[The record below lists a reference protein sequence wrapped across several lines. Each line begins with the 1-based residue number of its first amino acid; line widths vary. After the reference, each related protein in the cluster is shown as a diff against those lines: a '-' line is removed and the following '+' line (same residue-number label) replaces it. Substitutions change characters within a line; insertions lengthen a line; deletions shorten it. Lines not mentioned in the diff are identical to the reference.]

1 MNELERQPHFEAGPE
16 IMKLPEISVA
26 EENGEILLSVLFKGY
41 DPSWGG
47 HEHALVAEVENF
59 FEQHP
64 LDEKTIKFLQGLKES
79 KDDSANEEMLYEIA
93 LTLDNPERMDA
104 VVEFVS
110 KYKFLTRN
118 LQELQEELLVEL
130 RNLEAL
136 LPDDLKNKF
145 KLAIQDD
152 VEKRNQNMEA
162 TKKQIANLIDFFRPS
177 PKTTKIKKIVIL
189 PTDFL
194 YHEESGTAF
203 EFGDTTILRSH
214 IDNPGNLEHEFL
226 HSVINP
232 IVEKLSEKLTEE
244 QKQKISNLGSYRLRM
259 EEEYG
264 DGYESLLCEELI
276 RTYNDVIQK
285 GEKPLSYDDFVQKI
299 NTIDDVQFLEI
310 LQKDEKLKSRC
321 AQLGIITLEDMKNK
335 SKEYYTRFSE
345 GELRGIVYKFYQKYI
360 QEKEKNNKITF
371 EDFALKEFHK
381 EF

>member
-16 IMKLPEISVA
+16 TMKLPEISVA

-47 HEHALVAEVENF
+47 HKHALVAEVENF

-64 LDEKTIKFLQGLKES
+64 LSEKTINFLQGLKES
-79 KDDSANEEMLYEIA
+79 EDDSANEEMLYEIA

-104 VVEFVS
+104 VFEFVS

-118 LQELQEELLVEL
+118 LHELQKELLAEL

-136 LPDDLKNKF
+136 LPEDLKNKF
-145 KLAIQDD
+145 RLATLDD

-162 TKKQIANLIDFFRPS
+162 TKKQIADLIDFFKPS
-177 PKTTKIKKIVIL
+177 PETTKIKKVVIL

-203 EFGDTTILRSH
+203 EFGDTIILRSH

-244 QKQKISNLGSYRLRM
+244 QKQRISNSGSYRLRI
-259 EEEYG
+259 EEGYG

-299 NTIDDVQFLEI
+299 NAIDDVRFSEI

-321 AQLGIITLEDMKNK
+321 AQLGIITLEDMKSK
-335 SKEYYTRFSE
+335 SKAYHTRFGE
-345 GELRGIVYKFYQKYI
+345 GELRGLVYKFYQKYI

-371 EDFALKEFHK
+371 EEFVLKEFHK